1 MSGVYSY
8 MYMYMCVVSLIFA
21 LFISFVISFEHSVE
35 GWFIVLIIPKLLF
48 KMCINLHVYVYIK
61 FFRSIKTG
69 QSGFVSGPSSA
80 GKQSAPSSSSGRSFS
95 PAGSRPKTSPTALN
109 TSPHRNEHSPAAK
122 SPLLGTA
129 PPGLL
134 PPPDKGAKQSTST
147 FCMAQ
152 ICVRYIYMYGKFLFG
167 RWTK

>member
-1 MSGVYSY
+1 MQVHV
-8 MYMYMCVVSLIFA
+8 CSLTN
-21 LFISFVISFEHSVE
+21 LCSVTSFEHGVE
-35 GWFIVLIIPKLLF
+35 GWVLCLLF
-48 KMCINLHVYVYIK
+48 LSYYSRWRTCIFTYLHVYTYIQ

-69 QSGFVSGPSSA
+69 QSGFVSGPGSA

-134 PPPDKGAKQSTST
+134 PPPDKGNQHLPFAWL
-147 FCMAQ
+147 
-152 ICVRYIYMYGKFLFG
+152 RYVFNTCYMHGKFFFG
-167 RWTK
+167 RWR